1 MTDCREKFLQ
11 SITGKLVESSISADR
26 ICEIREIIIGEL
38 SNYTIN
44 ESCTDIAIKDDMY
57 SSILKLYCGTLLTE
71 GKSEKTLYIYKR
83 VIERFL
89 VDVNK
94 PIQHIG
100 VFDIRI
106 WLGQK
111 QQQVSKVTCE
121 NYRAYLS
128 SFFMWLC
135 SEEIIDK
142 NPMQKIKP
150 IKYEKIVKKPFN
162 DVEIDNLRSSCET
175 LRERAE
181 FELLMSSGVRV
192 SELGGLN
199 ISDVNFDTLEVLV
212 KNGKG
217 G

>member
-1 MTDCREKFLQ
+1 MT
-11 SITGKLVESSISADR
+11 
-26 ICEIREIIIGEL
+26 
-38 SNYTIN
+38 
-44 ESCTDIAIKDDMY
+44 
-57 SSILKLYCGTLLTE
+57 
-71 GKSEKTLYIYKR
+71 
-83 VIERFL
+83 
-89 VDVNK
+89 
-94 PIQHIG
+94 
-100 VFDIRI
+100 
-106 WLGQK
+106 
-111 QQQVSKVTCE
+111 
-121 NYRAYLS
+121 
-128 SFFMWLC
+128 

-217 G
+217 GKSRVTYMNDITKYHLIKYLTSRSDNNQCLFITRNLTRLSKSAAEGDLRRIGNRANVDNVHPHRCRRTFATNLAKSGMDLATIQMLMGHSDINVTKSYVALDKSYIKNQYNKYI